1 MVKALIISYYL
12 ASGILNEGV
21 LLVDNTGTV
30 VTGNYTSVA
39 LSSNSPVSVQAG
51 LTGAAISYA
60 AGQGYTI
67 TASDVIMGTI
77 FAPNN
82 RTFTNPTRSLNTAFQ
97 VSATQDSQV
106 AYTVNVA
113 ATLSLTSGAT
123 GTVLLEY
130 ADDSG
135 FTTNV
140 VTVQTSVNG
149 NTGTLAIGL
158 GLTQTGTA
166 SLSGMIP
173 AGKYAKLVTANT
185 AGTPT
190 FTMGNAQEVLL

>member
-1 MVKALIISYYL
+1 MTALISALVNVMGTLYIGVILINPNGTVNSNGSTTVSI
-12 ASGILNEGV
+12 ASGSQADIRSAI
-21 LLVDNTGTV
+21 DTATV
-30 VTGNYTSVA
+30 GYAS
-39 LSSNSPVSVQAG
+39 G
-51 LTGAAISYA
+51 L
-60 AGQGYTI
+60 GYTI
-67 TASDVIMGTI
+67 SPSDVVSTLQPTI
-77 FAPNN
+77 V
-82 RTFTNPTRSLNTAFQ
+82 RTFTNPTRSLNSAFQ
-97 VSATQDSQV
+97 VSSTQDAMV

-123 GTVLLEY
+123 GTVVLEY

-140 VTVQTSVNG
+140 VTVQTTVNG

-173 AGKYAKLVTANT
+173 IGKYARIRTVNT
-185 AGTPT
+185 VGTPT
-190 FTMGNAQEVLL
+190 FTMGNSQEVLL